1 MSPKSGRDGPFKL
14 HTGCG
19 YVSVV
24 TLVACV
30 LLVINSFMVHA
41 GLKAYQE
48 VAPAELSEPR
58 AQQAIQIVLPV
69 ILIFME
75 YWLYDRLVDRFAKRD
90 G

>member
-1 MSPKSGRDGPFKL
+1 
-14 HTGCG
+14 
-19 YVSVV
+19 
-24 TLVACV
+24 
-30 LLVINSFMVHA
+30 MVHA